1 MPEVSP
7 PAPPPTVVV
16 TETASTSS
24 SDSPQSTKSRKFI
37 KFSPRLRKKS
47 RSKGEDAVKGSME
60 TTTTT
65 GATSGGRGHSL
76 QIPNGLNEKE
86 KQELESVFE
95 MFDKNKDGKISC
107 EELGVVLR
115 TLGHRYSHAEIEDMI
130 KNADKNDN
138 GFVEYDEFVLLM
150 KRASAASASPEGEEA
165 EAATSAVPQERPGD
179 DGRAAFEI
187 FDMDGNGYID
197 RHELRF
203 IMSRLGENPEEE
215 DICEMFRHA
224 DLNGDGLID
233 YEEFTLL
240 MATMAQGGPKKVK
253 GGAGRSP
260 TSKSKSKK
268 K

>member
-47 RSKGEDAVKGSME
+47 RSKDNAAAVKSSME
-60 TTTTT
+60 ASS
-65 GATSGGRGHSL
+65 GATSSGRDHSL

-115 TLGHRYSHAEIEDMI
+115 TLGHRYSQTEIEDMI

-150 KRASAASASPEGEEA
+150 KRASAATAAQEGEE
-165 EAATSAVPQERPGD
+165 EAVPKEKADEARE
-179 DGRAAFEI
+179 AFEI
-187 FDMDGNGYID
+187 FDMDGNGFID

-233 YEEFTLL
+233 YGEFTHL
-240 MATMAQGGPKKVK
+240 MTIMAQGGVKKAA
-253 GGAGRSP
+253 GGRSP
-260 TSKSKSKK
+260 TPSSKSKSKK

>member
-1 MPEVSP
+1 MGVHSEQ
-7 PAPPPTVVV
+7 
-16 TETASTSS
+16 TETKVVERSK
-24 SDSPQSTKSRKFI
+24 STKSRKFI

-47 RSKGEDAVKGSME
+47 RSKENAVKKME
-60 TTTTT
+60 AS
-65 GATSGGRGHSL
+65 GATSRDHSL

-130 KNADKNDN
+130 KIADKNDN

-150 KRASAASASPEGEEA
+150 KRASAATAAQEGGQEEA
-165 EAATSAVPQERPGD
+165 AAPKEAPDEARE
-179 DGRAAFEI
+179 AFEI

-233 YEEFTLL
+233 YDEFTRL
-240 MATMAQGGPKKVK
+240 MTTMAQGGLKKTK
-253 GGAGRSP
+253 GGRSP
-260 TSKSKSKK
+260 TPSSKSKSKK